1 MASSTI
7 WSSGRYDAV
16 GDRIA
21 PIAEQVVDAAGRRN
35 PLHGAALIDLACGT
49 GSAALAAAARGA
61 QVTGLDITPELVAIA
76 ARRTGSDAVTWRTG
90 DASDTGLPSGSFDVA
105 VSNMG
110 IIFVDPAQQVAEV
123 TRLLKAAGVLA
134 FSAWT
139 RSPNNP
145 FFDPVVAVL
154 GPPAVSGFSPDQW
167 GDAAIL
173 TDRLAPRFD
182 GIEITSDLLRWEF
195 ESMAAALHFLREES
209 PMHVATF
216 RRADPS
222 QQQRLAT
229 EFENALRPHQEA
241 TGTVAFTAPYVVV
254 SATLRA

>member
-21 PIAEQVVDAAGRRN
+21 PIAEQVVDAADRRR
-35 PLHGAALIDLACGT
+35 PLPGAALIDLACGT

-76 ARRTGSDAVTWRTG
+76 ARRAGAGAVSWCTG
-90 DASDTGLPSGSFDVA
+90 DASDTGLPAGSFDVA

-110 IIFVDPAQQVAEV
+110 IIFVDPAHQVAEV
-123 TRLLKAAGVLA
+123 TRLLKPAGILA
-134 FSAWT
+134 FSAWI
-139 RSPNNP
+139 RSAGNP

-154 GPPAVSGFSPDQW
+154 GPPAMSGFSPDQW
-167 GDAAIL
+167 GDAEIL
-173 TDRLAPRFD
+173 TDRLAPHFD
-182 GIEITSDLLRWEF
+182 DIDITSDLLRWEF
-195 ESMAAALHFLREES
+195 ESMTAALHFLRDES

-222 QQQRLAT
+222 QQDRLAT

-241 TGTVAFTAPYVVV
+241 SGTVAFTAPYVVV